1 MNKTVRVLAVGDVVS
16 AVGCEKLRELLPSLK
31 KEKNIDISVEYYED
45 NFFEISNK
53 LIENIDTELYNKDF
67 SK

>member
-31 KEKNIDISVEYYED
+31 KEKI
-45 NFFEISNK
+45 
-53 LIENIDTELYNKDF
+53 
-67 SK
+67 